1 MEEKLLAALG
11 LNAREAKVYLAVVK
25 HGETDPASLSKA
37 TGIKRTSAYAI
48 ARGLAEKGL
57 LVEDAT
63 KRPRTFLPALPKEV
77 EHIAVEERKR
87 LDVRERLFKE
97 LAGDLSRAQSAKSY
111 PVPQIRFLEEEKIE
125 RFLYSETPKWIK
137 SIATDDGTWWGFQD
151 HTLVG
156 HFRTWIDWQWK
167 QEPEHQSVKLLSNKS
182 VSELRMK
189 GKYPN
194 RSVKFWGGAS
204 NFISTTW
211 IAGEYVIM
219 VNTRQHPFYLV
230 EIHDALLA
238 HDLREVFKNLW
249 PLV

>member
-1 MEEKLLAALG
+1 MDDKLLAALG
-11 LNAREAKVYLAVVK
+11 LNGREAKVYRAVVK
-25 HGETDPASLSKA
+25 HGEIDPATLSKA

-48 ARGLAEKGL
+48 ARSLAEKGL

-63 KRPRTFLPALPKEV
+63 KRPRTFLPATPKEV
-77 EHIAVEERKR
+77 EHIVSDERKR
-87 LDVRERLFKE
+87 LDVREKLFKE
-97 LAGDLSRAQSAKSY
+97 LAGDLSQAQSAKSY

-137 SIATDDGTWWGFQD
+137 SILQDDQTWWGFQD
-151 HTLVG
+151 HTLID

-167 QEPEHQSVKLLSNKS
+167 QEPELQHVKLLTNKS

-194 RSVKFWGGAS
+194 RSIKFWNTAS

-211 IAGEYVIM
+211 VAGDYVIM
-219 VNTRQHPFYLV
+219 VNTRTEPFYLV
-230 EIHDALLA
+230 EMHDAMLA
-238 HDLREVFKNLW
+238 HDQREVFKNLW